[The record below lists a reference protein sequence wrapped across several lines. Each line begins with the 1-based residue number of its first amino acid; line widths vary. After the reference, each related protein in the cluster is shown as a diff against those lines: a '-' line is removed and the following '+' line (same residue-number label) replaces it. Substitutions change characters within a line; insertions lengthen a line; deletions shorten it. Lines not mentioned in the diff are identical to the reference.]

1 MISSMSS
8 SLITLLTSFPCSAS
22 PSCIAIPSLII
33 CAHSTHAASLA
44 TCAINCWPTSAWLHT
59 SCTPTAPFAVKR
71 AVAFLTACWR
81 ASSTFAVWYP
91 VNWHHSVA
99 PSTSNCLP
107 PVITI
112 NLFSHSFTGRNSP
125 TFPSLAILDINLPA
139 SFFPF
144 PLSCPIILLLP
155 NSCRQCWPLVVKAA
169 CCLVL
174 ASVPLV
180 RLSVANGALYF
191 FVQCLLYCF

>member
-1 MISSMSS
+1 ITSSISS

-33 CAHSTHAASLA
+33 CAHSAHAASLA
-44 TCAINCWPTSAWLHT
+44 VCAINCWPTSAWLHT
-59 SCTPTAPFAVKR
+59 SFKR
-71 AVAFLTACWR
+71 AAAFLTACWR

-107 PVITI
+107 PVITV

-125 TFPSLAILDINLPA
+125 TFPSLSILDIILPA

-155 NSCRQCWPLVVKAA
+155 NSCSQS

-191 FVQCLLYCF
+191 FVAVSPVLL

>member
-1 MISSMSS
+1 MTSSMSS
-8 SLITLLTSFPCSAS
+8 SLITLLTLFPCSAS

-44 TCAINCWPTSAWLHT
+44 VCAIN
-59 SCTPTAPFAVKR
+59 FKR

-107 PVITI
+107 PVITV

-125 TFPSLAILDINLPA
+125 TFPSLSILDINLPA

-155 NSCRQCWPLVVKAA
+155 NSCRRCWPLVVKAA

-191 FVQCLLYCF
+191 FVAVSPVLL

>member
-1 MISSMSS
+1 MTSSMSS
-8 SLITLLTSFPCSAS
+8 SLITLLTLFPCSAS

-44 TCAINCWPTSAWLHT
+44 VCAINCWPTSAWLHT

-81 ASSTFAVWYP
+81 ASSTFAV
-91 VNWHHSVA
+91 
-99 PSTSNCLP
+99 C
-107 PVITI
+107 
-112 NLFSHSFTGRNSP
+112 P
-125 TFPSLAILDINLPA
+125 TFPSLSILDINLPA

-155 NSCRQCWPLVVKAA
+155 NSCRRCWPLVVKAA

-191 FVQCLLYCF
+191 FVAVSPVLL

>member
-1 MISSMSS
+1 MTSSMSS
-8 SLITLLTSFPCSAS
+8 SLITLLTLFPCSAS

-44 TCAINCWPTSAWLHT
+44 VCAINCWPTSAWLHT

-81 ASSTFAVWYP
+81 ASSTFA
-91 VNWHHSVA
+91 SVA

-107 PVITI
+107 PVITV

-125 TFPSLAILDINLPA
+125 TFPSLSILVINLPA

-155 NSCRQCWPLVVKAA
+155 NSCRRCWPLVVKAA

-191 FVQCLLYCF
+191 FVAVSPVLL

>member
-1 MISSMSS
+1 ITSSISS

-33 CAHSTHAASLA
+33 CAHSAHAASLA
-44 TCAINCWPTSAWLHT
+44 VCAINCWPTSAWLHT
-59 SCTPTAPFAVKR
+59 SCTPTARCSQEA
-71 AVAFLTACWR
+71 AAFLTACWR

-91 VNWHHSVA
+91 PHIPFAFHSRYHSA
-99 PSTSNCLP
+99 CLF
-107 PVITI
+107 
-112 NLFSHSFTGRNSP
+112 LS
-125 TFPSLAILDINLPA
+125 
-139 SFFPF
+139 F

-155 NSCRQCWPLVVKAA
+155 NSCSQS

-191 FVQCLLYCF
+191 FVAVSPVLL